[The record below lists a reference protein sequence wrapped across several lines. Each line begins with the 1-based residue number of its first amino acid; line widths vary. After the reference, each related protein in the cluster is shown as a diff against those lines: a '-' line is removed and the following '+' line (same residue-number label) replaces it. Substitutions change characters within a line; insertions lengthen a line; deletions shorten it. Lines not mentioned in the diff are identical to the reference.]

1 VLKDRPRDRPV
12 RIKITKT
19 IFMNSSRREF
29 IKKTTTGAAILAAPA
44 IIGVSKAAS
53 QQKSPDAVTP
63 FKLKYAPGLGM
74 FRQHAGQD
82 PIDNIKFCH
91 DQGFRA
97 VFDNN
102 LMRRAPELQ
111 DKIMVELARLGM
123 DIGPYVLR
131 ADSGK
136 TDFVLNSQ
144 EVKDTLAEN
153 MKQGIET
160 SKRTGNKLALIVLGR
175 YDMKLHRDY
184 QTANA
189 IDNLRYCCD
198 IMEPEGITLVLE
210 PLNNYINHPGLF
222 LTGIPQ
228 AFAIC
233 RAVNRPSCKILDDL
247 YHQQISEGNL
257 IPNIEAAWSE
267 IGAFHLGDSPGRN
280 EPTTGEINY
289 KNIFKHLYNK
299 KYDGTLCMEHGISQ
313 RGTIEGETRVIQAY
327 RECDSFEV

>member
-1 VLKDRPRDRPV
+1 
-12 RIKITKT
+12 
-19 IFMNSSRREF
+19 MNNSRRNF
-29 IKKTTTGAAILAAPA
+29 IKKATTTGAAIMAAPA
-44 IIGVSKAAS
+44 FIGSSKAS
-53 QQKSPDAVTP
+53 GQQKATDATTP

-91 DQGFRA
+91 DMGFRA
-97 VFDNN
+97 VFDNG
-102 LMRRAPELQ
+102 LMRREPELQ
-111 DKIMVELARLGM
+111 ERIVSELKSLGM
-123 DIGPYVLR
+123 DMGPYVLR

-144 EVKDTLAEN
+144 EVRDTLIAN
-153 MKQGIET
+153 MKEGVEC

-175 YDMKLHRDY
+175 YDVKLHMDY

-210 PLNNYINHPGLF
+210 PLNPYINHPGLF
-222 LTGIPQ
+222 LQRIPQ
-228 AFAIC
+228 AYAIC
-233 RAVNRPSCKILDDL
+233 RAINRPSCKILNDI
-247 YHQQISEGNL
+247 YHQQITEGNL
-257 IPNIEAAWSE
+257 IPNIEATWSE
-267 IGAFHLGDSPGRN
+267 IAAFHCGDNPGRN

-289 KNIFKHLYNK
+289 RSIFKYLYNK
-299 KYDGTLCMEHGISQ
+299 KYDGTICMEHGISQ
-313 RGTIEGETRVIQAY
+313 RGTKEGEARVIQAY

>member
-1 VLKDRPRDRPV
+1 MDK
-12 RIKITKT
+12 
-19 IFMNSSRREF
+19 SRRNF
-29 IKKTTTGAAILAAPA
+29 IKNATATGAAILAAPA
-44 IIGVSKAAS
+44 VFGSSPASK
-53 QQKSPDAVTP
+53 QQKSSDAVTP

-74 FRQHAGQD
+74 FRQNAGQD
-82 PIDNIKFCH
+82 LVDNIKFCH

-97 VFDNN
+97 IFDNN
-102 LMRRAPELQ
+102 LMKRTPEEQ
-111 DKIMVELARLGM
+111 DKIINELKLLGM

-136 TDFVLNSQ
+136 TDFALNNQ
-144 EVKDTLAEN
+144 EVRDMLKAN
-153 MKQGIET
+153 MEQGVEVA
-160 SKRTGNKLALIVLGR
+160 KRTGVKLALIVLGR
-175 YDMKLHRDY
+175 YDVKLHMNY

-189 IDNLRYCCD
+189 IDNLRFCCD
-198 IMEPEGITLVLE
+198 IMEPAGITLVLE

-228 AFAIC
+228 AYAIC
-233 RAVNRPSCKILDDL
+233 RAVNRPSCKILNDL

-289 KNIFKHLYNK
+289 KNIFKYLYNK
-299 KYDGTLCMEHGISQ
+299 KYDGTLCMEHGISN
-313 RGTIEGETRVIQAY
+313 RGTKEGELRVIQAY
-327 RECDSFEV
+327 RECDSFEA

>member
-1 VLKDRPRDRPV
+1 MDH
-12 RIKITKT
+12 
-19 IFMNSSRREF
+19 SRRNF
-29 IKKTTTGAAILAAPA
+29 IKKATTGAAILAAPA
-44 IIGVSKAAS
+44 FLGSSKAAGR
-53 QQKSPDAVTP
+53 QKAADATAP
-63 FKLKYAPGLGM
+63 FRLKYAPGLGM
-74 FRQHAGQD
+74 FRQNAGQD

-97 VFDNN
+97 VFDNGF
-102 LMRRAPELQ
+102 MRRTPEEQ
-111 DKIMVELARLGM
+111 EKIMNELKRLGM
-123 DIGPYVLR
+123 DFGPFVLR

-136 TDFVLNSQ
+136 QDFVLNSQ
-144 EVKDTLAEN
+144 EVRDMLVTQMNECV
-153 MKQGIET
+153 EVT
-160 SKRTGNKLALIVLGR
+160 KRTGAKLALVVLGR
-175 YDMKLHRDY
+175 YDVKLHRDY

-198 IMEPEGITLVLE
+198 VVEPAGVTIVLE

-228 AFAIC
+228 AYAIC
-233 RAVNRPSCKILDDL
+233 RAVNRPSCKIVDDL

-289 KNIFKHLYNK
+289 KNIFKYLYNK
-299 KYDGTLCMEHGISQ
+299 KYDGTLCMEHGVSN
-313 RGTIEGETRVIQAY
+313 RGTKEGEARVIQAY